1 VQVQRS
7 AVIQLR
13 DAGEIGDEALRRVER
28 NLDFE
33 EMRFT
38 FEER

>member
-1 VQVQRS
+1 MQVQRS

-13 DAGEIGDEALRRVER
+13 GAGEIGDEALRRVER